1 MFAGIKPI
9 AFIGVILLS
18 FLWTDVVSASQSSH
32 LVPPF
37 DVEAIRLK
45 MGKPLKRKFFCKLPP
60 APMKNLHM
68 ESMYDKKDGTFSVID
83 PKAYAVYKKAC
94 KPASV
99 FEIGLASM
107 ANRYVLSDPP
117 RIDIAAC
124 TLDWLVTWAR
134 GDALLGDVNKNGEYT
149 RKWLLGSISSVWMQ
163 IRDEPSLDQ
172 DKRKVVINW
181 IRKVAKA
188 AKADFSR
195 DGHLKSRRNNHLY
208 WAAWGVGAAG
218 MAIDDASFFN
228 WAIDKARSGIDDIQP
243 DGTLPLELARG
254 QRAYLYHLFS
264 AMPLFMLANAA
275 EKNGIDLFQRN
286 DSALRRLAEL
296 CLENI
301 GQPDTFHQ
309 MTGKVQDMTRTE
321 TSSNLGWV
329 EIYRQHYQ
337 DLRADAVLQ
346 KFRPMKT
353 SRSGGNVTLLYS
365 HILMKSS
372 RKKKNTGN

>member
-1 MFAGIKPI
+1 MRAGIKSV
-9 AFIGVILLS
+9 AFVGAILFS
-18 FLWTDVVSASQSSH
+18 FLWIEASRASQSYH
-32 LVPPF
+32 LAPSF

-45 MGKPLKRKFFCKLPP
+45 TGKPLKRNFSCKHPP
-60 APMKNLHM
+60 APMKNLYM
-68 ESMYDKKDGTFSVID
+68 ESMYDKKDGTFSVVD
-83 PKAYAVYKKAC
+83 PKAYAAYKKAC

-107 ANRYVLSDPP
+107 ANRYVRSDPP
-117 RIDIAAC
+117 RADIAAC
-124 TLDWLVTWAR
+124 TLDWLSTWAK

-149 RKWLLGSISSVWMQ
+149 RKWLLGSVSSVWMQ

-172 DKRKVVINW
+172 DKRKEVIDW

-218 MAIDDASFFN
+218 MAINDASFFN
-228 WAIDKARSGIDDIQP
+228 WAIDKARVGIDDIQP

-275 EKNGIDLFQRN
+275 EKNGIDLFHRN
-286 DSALRRLAEL
+286 DSALRSLAEL

-301 GQPDTFHQ
+301 GKPDTFQQ
-309 MTGKVQDMTRTE
+309 MTGKVQEMTRAG
-321 TSSNLGWV
+321 TSTDLGWV

-346 KFRPMKT
+346 KFRPMKA
-353 SRSGGNVTLLYS
+353 SRFGGNVTLLYS
-365 HILMKSS
+365 HILVKSS
-372 RKKKNTGN
+372 QKKKTKE